1 VTTADRIRLY
11 IEEELLDGADLGD
24 DDPIAVGLLDSLGV
38 EQLVAFLEETFGVTF
53 DDEQY
58 TPENLSSIDAVAR
71 VIDAKIGDR
80 S

>member
-11 IEEELLDGADLGD
+11 IEEELIDGADLGD

>member
-1 VTTADRIRLY
+1 MTTADRIRLY
-11 IEEELLDGADLGD
+11 IEEELLDGADFGD

-58 TPENLSSIDAVAR
+58 TAENLSSIDAVAK
-71 VIDAKIGDR
+71 VVDAKIGDR

>member
-1 VTTADRIRLY
+1 MTTADRIRLY

-24 DDPIAVGLLDSLGV
+24 EDPIAVGLLDSLGV

-58 TPENLSSIDAVAR
+58 TPENLSSIDAVAK
-71 VIDAKIGDR
+71 VIDAKIGNR

>member
-1 VTTADRIRLY
+1 MTTAERIRLY

-53 DDEQY
+53 DDEEY
-58 TPENLSSIDAVAR
+58 TPENLSSIDAVAK
-71 VIDAKIGDR
+71 VIDAKMAEQ